1 MYCLKPKLAAVPKGH
16 WFCDLCINSEWRRQK
31 GMPTTKRR
39 ADDDEAEAETEGG
52 QGRPRRST
60 KRVNYAQM
68 DEGSSKTP
76 AAASTVRVPQPS
88 PKPVGS
94 AHLSGHTAALRC
106 AQGRLIGAARRP
118 YGTGRTAE
126 SAALVR
132 PSLTCMC
139 VVALVQ
145 ASVRR
150 SARAPLATLSGRST
164 RNSQSE
170 LLHGLH

>member
-39 ADDDEAEAETEGG
+39 ADDGEAEAEAKAEPEGG
-52 QGRPRRST
+52 QGRPRRSA

-76 AAASTVRVPQPS
+76 AAASTVRLRQPS

-94 AHLSGHTAALRC
+94 AYLSGRTAALALKVVLSAWSEGLTAGC
-106 AQGRLIGAARRP
+106 ADGRL
-118 YGTGRTAE
+118 
-126 SAALVR
+126 S
-132 PSLTCMC
+132 
-139 VVALVQ
+139 
-145 ASVRR
+145 
-150 SARAPLATLSGRST
+150 
-164 RNSQSE
+164 
-170 LLHGLH
+170 

>member
-1 MYCLKPKLAAVPKGH
+1 MLLCDECDAGYHMYCLKPKLAAVPKGH

-94 AHLSGHTAALRC
+94 AHLSGHTAALR
-106 AQGRLIGAARRP
+106 LIKAVLSAWPEGL
-118 YGTGRTAE
+118 TADW
-126 SAALVR
+126 AD
-132 PSLTCMC
+132 
-139 VVALVQ
+139 
-145 ASVRR
+145 
-150 SARAPLATLSGRST
+150 G
-164 RNSQSE
+164 
-170 LLHGLH
+170 